1 MALYLKVTYVLLLS
15 STGDS
20 SSLSLRK
27 HKDRHPGILKP
38 IKSNISSGCSL
49 LKVSN
54 QDISLVRC
62 KTTPRWYSYT
72 IRMLASKSANG
83 TVKKPSFFGVTPVT
97 LPAESTQL
105 LGCPWGE
112 GHGMVLP
119 PMTGCKRFTSGGL
132 PQTGCSVAASLP
144 SNLASNL
151 ASSQAYA
158 VSSITSRR
166 FNCTMLSNDIFRT
179 VKKM

>member
-1 MALYLKVTYVLLLS
+1 MALYLKVTYILLLS

-20 SSLSLRK
+20 SSPSLRK
-27 HKDRHPGILKP
+27 HKDRHPEILKP

-54 QDISLVRC
+54 QDVSLVRC
-62 KTTPRWYSYT
+62 KTTPQW
-72 IRMLASKSANG
+72 AA
-83 TVKKPSFFGVTPVT
+83 VT

-112 GHGMVLP
+112 GRGMVLP
-119 PMTGCKRFTSGGL
+119 PMTGCKWFTSGGL
-132 PQTGCSVAASLP
+132 PQTGCSVAASPP

-151 ASSQAYA
+151 VSSRAYA
-158 VSSITSRR
+158 VSSITSQR
-166 FNCTMLSNDIFRT
+166 FNCAMLSNDIFRT